1 MRLAVCR
8 FDERCDTERA
18 LLLLSRAGLSAE
30 ECERLRC
37 IRHPSARAA
46 SVAARL
52 ALLWALSDA
61 EDKLSV
67 HDFDELP
74 PIEGEPLSTFRRTER
89 GPLLVGSD
97 LGISFAHS
105 EPLSVCAVV
114 RGCRV
119 GVDVERLDRTVRLP
133 RSIPPFFSSREVA
146 LLDAADDRTE
156 VFLRIWTR
164 KEALGK
170 ALGTGLHNT
179 VAALDTT
186 AHRFAEY
193 TVESTLISVFTEK
206 TEGRI

>member
-1 MRLAVCR
+1 MRLAICR

-18 LLLLSRAGLSAE
+18 LLQLLRAGLSAE

-46 SVAARL
+46 SVAVRL
-52 ALLWALSDA
+52 ALLWALSEA
-61 EDKLSV
+61 EDGLSV
-67 HDFDELP
+67 HGFDESP

-89 GPLLVGSD
+89 GPLLEGGD
-97 LGISFAHS
+97 LAISFAHS
-105 EPLSVCAVV
+105 EPLSVCAVT

-119 GVDVERLDRTVRLP
+119 GVDVERLDRTVHLP
-133 RSIPPFFSSREVA
+133 KSAPSIFSPREIA

-156 VFLRIWTR
+156 AFLRIWTR

-170 ALGTGLHNT
+170 ALGTGLHDT

-193 TVESTLISVFTEK
+193 TVEGALISVFANGE
-206 TEGRI
+206 EAAR